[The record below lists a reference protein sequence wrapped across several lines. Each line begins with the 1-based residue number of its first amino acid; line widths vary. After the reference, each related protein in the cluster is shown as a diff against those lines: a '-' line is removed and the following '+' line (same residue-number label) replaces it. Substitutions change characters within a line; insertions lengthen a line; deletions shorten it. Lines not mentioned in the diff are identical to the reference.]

1 MDETKT
7 IAALFDFDG
16 VVMDT
21 ETQYSLFWK
30 RQGEKYHPEIRNFEL
45 LIKGQTLEQLFGKYF
60 DGKEAIQQAI
70 REDINEFESTMV
82 YEFVPGVTEFLEELR
97 ARQVKTAVVTSS
109 NRLKMESVYRFHPH
123 LKEIFDTIIIAE
135 DFTRSKPDPECYLLG
150 AHRFGTLPGNCFVFE
165 DSFHGLESGR
175 RAGMTV
181 IALSTTNPYDAVKD
195 KSDLVITDFNGF
207 TCDKMIAVKRGS

>member
-1 MDETKT
+1 MDVTKT

-21 ETQYSLFWK
+21 EKQYSLFWK
-30 RQGEKYHPEIRNFEL
+30 KQGEKYHPDIKDFEL
-45 LIKGQTLEQLFGKYF
+45 KIKGQTLDQLFGKYF
-60 DGKEAIQQAI
+60 NGNEAARKAI
-70 REDINEFESTMV
+70 REDINVFEGRMT
-82 YEFVPGVTEFLEELR
+82 YEFVPGILNFLEELR

-109 NRLKMESVYRFHPH
+109 NTLKMENVYRFHPH
-123 LKEIFDTIIIAE
+123 IRTLFDTIIVAE

-150 AHRFGTLPGNCFVFE
+150 ARRFGAEPENCFVFE

-181 IALSTTNPYDAVKD
+181 IALSTTNTYEAVRD
-195 KSDLVITDFNGF
+195 MSDHVIPDFTAF
-207 TCDKMIAVKRGS
+207 TFDKMMDVKSGR